1 MSYFTAEND
10 VNEDGKAQNQTIWS
24 LNSKDF
30 LSKKQ
35 SFEFQHTVFS
45 KTQEL
50 NEWAISFPVTSVLLF
65 EKPGSL
71 KERTE
76 KLQIC
81 RREQKSQKNQIWLLV
96 HHAQSHWWLIKTG
109 QPNKKC
115 RYTNYCY
122 LRGLDSIA
130 FCQRIFEITMKST
143 PHHAPSLPSFIQ
155 FINCEVNEILS
166 FCLLMRMYLH
176 V

>member
-10 VNEDGKAQNQTIWS
+10 VNVDGKAQNQTIWS
-24 LNSKDF
+24 LNSRRFLMKKIKLWIPAHGFVKD
-30 LSKKQ
+30 SRAQ
-35 SFEFQHTVFS
+35 WMSYV
-45 KTQEL
+45 
-50 NEWAISFPVTSVLLF
+50 ISCHKSVLLF
-65 EKPGSL
+65 EKLGSL

-81 RREQKSQKNQIWLLV
+81 RREQKSQKYQTWLLV
-96 HHAQSHWWLIKTG
+96 HHAQSHWWLIKAG

-130 FCQRIFEITMKST
+130 FCHRIFEITTKST
-143 PHHAPSLPSFIQ
+143 PQHAPSLPRLIQ
-155 FINCEVNEILS
+155 FI
-166 FCLLMRMYLH
+166 MRMYLH